1 MGASESEMNLSAH
14 SGEFGHLFRLIP
26 ATCSG

>member
-1 MGASESEMNLSAH
+1 MTMYGLEAV
-14 SGEFGHLFRLIP
+14 SGDSSEFGHLFRLIP